1 MNAAAVMPSDPLAHP
16 RQRNRTRLLN
26 IGSGRPSV
34 LKEYTHLCGEDV
46 RALSKIERRL
56 RSAGVPM
63 PEMLDWSS
71 EPPTTV
77 HEYVDGEHRTDP
89 TPEMVDAAAEVFARQ
104 LKVLRRASAP
114 WVPRRPDGLPAR
126 SREAAHAA
134 RSSSLRDAIVGSW
147 HRISALAGT
156 HSWTTTHG
164 DWRADNLLYADNAV
178 LAVLDWEILISVP
191 VAEAVGYAAASLTHS
206 WRPDLRTP
214 LDPSTVVAFIQSA
227 ERHHALAPRET
238 GHARLA
244 ALHMAAVRLV
254 EDEADGIDAPTLSE
268 LTRHLGA
275 RR

>member
-1 MNAAAVMPSDPLAHP
+1 MSAAAMASDPLAHP

-26 IGSGRPSV
+26 DGSGRPSV
-34 LKEYTHLCGEDV
+34 LKEYTHMCGEDV
-46 RALSKIERRL
+46 RTLSKIERRL

-63 PEMLDWSS
+63 PEMLDWSA
-71 EPPTTV
+71 EPPATV
-77 HEYVDGEHRTDP
+77 HAYVNGEHRTDP
-89 TPEMVDAAAEVFARQ
+89 TSEMIDAAAEVFAKQ
-104 LKVLRRASAP
+104 LKVLPRTSAP
-114 WVPRRPDGLPAR
+114 WVPRRPVGLPAR
-126 SREAAHAA
+126 SREAAHVA

-147 HRISALAGT
+147 YRISELAA
-156 HSWTTTHG
+156 SQPWTTTHG
-164 DWRADNLLYADNAV
+164 DWRADNLLYGENAV

-206 WRPDLRTP
+206 WRPDLRKP
-214 LDPSTVVAFIQSA
+214 LDPSTVVTFIHSA
-227 ERHHALAPRET
+227 ERHHALAPGET

-244 ALHMAAVRLV
+244 ALHVAAVRLA

>member
-1 MNAAAVMPSDPLAHP
+1 MSAAAMTSDPFAHP
-16 RQRNRTRLLN
+16 RQRNRTRLDSD
-26 IGSGRPSV
+26 GSGRPSV
-34 LKEYTHLCGEDV
+34 LKEYAHLCGEDV
-46 RALSKIERRL
+46 RALSKIEHRL

-63 PEMLDWSS
+63 PEMLDWSA

-77 HEYVDGEHRTDP
+77 HEYVNGEHRTDL
-89 TPEMVDAAAEVFARQ
+89 TPEMIDAAAEVFAKQ
-104 LKVLRRASAP
+104 LKVLRRTSAP
-114 WVPRRPDGLPAR
+114 WVPRRPVGLPAR

-134 RSSSLRDAIVGSW
+134 RSSYLRDAIVGSW
-147 HRISALAGT
+147 HRISELAAS
-156 HSWTTTHG
+156 HPWTTTHG
-164 DWRADNLLYADNAV
+164 DWRADNLLYADDGV

-206 WRPDLRTP
+206 WRPDLRAP
-214 LDPSTVVAFIQSA
+214 LDPGTVVTFIRSA
-227 ERHHALAPRET
+227 ERHHALAPGET

-244 ALHMAAVRLV
+244 ALHVAAVRLA

>member
-1 MNAAAVMPSDPLAHP
+1 MSADVASDPLAHP
-16 RQRNRTRLLN
+16 HQRNQTQLLN
-26 IGSGRPSV
+26 DGSGRPSV
-34 LKEYTHLCGEDV
+34 LKEYTHMCGEDV
-46 RALSKIERRL
+46 RALAKIEHRL
-56 RSAGVPM
+56 RTAGVPM
-63 PEMLDWSS
+63 PEMLDWSA

-89 TPEMVDAAAEVFARQ
+89 TLEMVDAAAEVFAKQ
-104 LKVLRRASAP
+104 LKVLRRTRAP
-114 WVPRRPDGLPAR
+114 WVPRRPVGLPAR
-126 SREAAHAA
+126 SREAARAA

-147 HRISALAGT
+147 HRISELAAS
-156 HSWTTTHG
+156 HPWTTTHG

-214 LDPSTVVAFIQSA
+214 LDPGTVVTFIHSA
-227 ERHHALAPRET
+227 ERHHALAPGET

-244 ALHMAAVRLV
+244 ALHVAAVRLA

-275 RR
+275 LR